1 MNPVIALIIANVVWG
16 AAAPVFKFALTNIPP
31 FTLAFIRFF
40 FGALLFF
47 PFVLAKNY
55 SVTRRQLFQI
65 CLGAFFAITI
75 NISFFFLAM
84 QRTASIN
91 APVIASSQPI
101 FLFLL
106 ATFFLKE
113 KPHRHVF
120 RGIIISLIGVLIIIL
135 SPIFLNHGTTILQ
148 KESALEGNLFLIIAT
163 IGAVAQTLIH
173 KGVLKHVHF
182 HIATCI
188 SFLVGALTFIP
199 FMNLEMSNWSLHQ
212 LNKAGWTGIIFGV
225 FFSSALAYALYMY
238 GISKIEAQ
246 EVGIFTYIDPIIAVI
261 IAIPLLHEYPTPL
274 FFIGSLFV
282 FVGILFAEK
291 RLHWH
296 PFHLIRRK
304 KHSI

>member
-1 MNPVIALIIANVVWG
+1 MNPVIALIIANIIWG
-16 AAAPVFKFALTNIPP
+16 AAAPLFKFALTNIPP

-55 SVTRRQLFQI
+55 SVTRKQLFQI
-65 CLGAFFAITI
+65 CLGAFFSIGI
-75 NISFFFLAM
+75 NIPFFFLAM

-113 KPHRHVF
+113 KPHKRVF
-120 RGIIISLIGVLIIIL
+120 KGILISLVGVLVIIL
-135 SPIFLNHGTTILQ
+135 SPIFMNHGTTILQ

-163 IGAVAQTLIH
+163 MGAVGHTLVH
-173 KGVLKHVHF
+173 KGVLKQVHF
-182 HIATCI
+182 YIVTCI
-188 SFLVGALTFIP
+188 SFLTGSLTFIP
-199 FMNLEMSNWSLHQ
+199 FMNSEMHNWSLYQ
-212 LNKAGWTGIIFGV
+212 LNGAGWTGIIFGV
-225 FFSSALAYALYMY
+225 FFSSALAFALFAY

-282 FVGILFAEK
+282 FIGILFAEK

-296 PFHLIRRK
+296 PFHMIRKK
-304 KHSI
+304 KHSV